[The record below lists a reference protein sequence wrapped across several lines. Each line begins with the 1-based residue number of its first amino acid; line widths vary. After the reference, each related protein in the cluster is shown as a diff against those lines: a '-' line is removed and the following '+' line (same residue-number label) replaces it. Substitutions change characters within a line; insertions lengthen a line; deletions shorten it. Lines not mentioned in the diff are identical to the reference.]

1 MLCMAA
7 LARSGNYYPAA
18 SPKATQTVPATFSF
32 QRRCFALTPIL
43 LVIQFARRNSGE
55 GYGIGI
61 RFIPSAAPDSSRAQT
76 RTLEA
81 RRKVIARIA
90 LPLHPAPHDKMLP
103 QPNVVRSL

>member
-1 MLCMAA
+1 MAA
-7 LARSGNYYPAA
+7 LARSGNYYSAA
-18 SPKATQTVPATFSF
+18 SPTATQTVLATFLSNGL
-32 QRRCFALTPIL
+32 CFALTPIL
-43 LVIQFARRNSGE
+43 LVIHFARRNSGE
-55 GYGIGI
+55 VYGIGI

-103 QPNVVRSL
+103 QPNVLRSL